1 VGGVVFK
8 YEIWKFLGFVLR
20 IDKAIKSIRSH

>member
-8 YEIWKFLGFVLR
+8 YEIWKFLGFVLK
-20 IDKAIKSIRSH
+20 IDKAIKSIKH